1 MLKEI
6 EQLLVLQDRDRKLR
20 TLRQEL
26 KNAPLERKQLEEK
39 LAAAK
44 KNAEVTKL
52 RGMEVEVERKSLEV
66 QAQGK
71 RDQIAKYNVQK
82 FQTRKNEEYA
92 ALTNE
97 IKRFEGEISAIE
109 DKELELMEK
118 TDQLRPQIIEA
129 EKAAQA
135 ATESVVRQLSDLDKK
150 LIALEEQIAKVEGER
165 ATLASAVD
173 EDLLDN
179 YQRLFATKG
188 DAVVAME
195 HEVCMGCHMKITAST
210 KARTKA
216 ERELVNCEQCGRIL
230 YAVR

>member
-44 KNAEVTKL
+44 KHAESIKL
-52 RGMEVEVERKSLEV
+52 RGMEIEVERKGLEV
-66 QAQGK
+66 QVQAK
-71 RDQIAKYNVQK
+71 RNQIAKYNVQK
-82 FQTRKNEEYA
+82 FETRKNEEYR

-97 IKRFEGEISAIE
+97 IERYEGEILAIE
-109 DKELELMEK
+109 DKVLELMEK
-118 TDQLRPQIIEA
+118 AEQLQPEIAEA
-129 EKAAQA
+129 EKAALA
-135 ATESVVRQLSDLDKK
+135 AAAMVERQLADLETK
-150 LIALEEQIAKVEGER
+150 ITTLEQQILVIDAER
-165 ATLASAVD
+165 AQLASAVE
-173 EDLLDN
+173 EDLLDT

-195 HEVCMGCHMKITAST
+195 HDVCTGCHMKITAST

-230 YAVR
+230 YAER

>member
-44 KNAEVTKL
+44 KHAESIKL
-52 RGMEVEVERKSLEV
+52 RGMEIEVERKGLEGQV
-66 QAQGK
+66 QAK
-71 RDQIAKYNVQK
+71 RTQIAKYNVQK
-82 FQTRKNEEYA
+82 FETRKNEEYR

-97 IKRFEGEISAIE
+97 IERYEGEILTIE
-109 DKELELMEK
+109 DKVLELMEK
-118 TDQLRPQIIEA
+118 TEQLQPEIAEA

-135 ATESVVRQLSDLDKK
+135 AAAMVERQLADLETK
-150 LIALEEQIAKVEGER
+150 ITTLEQQILVIDAER
-165 ATLASAVD
+165 AQLASAVE
-173 EDLLDN
+173 EDLLDT

-195 HEVCMGCHMKITAST
+195 HDVCTGCHMKITAST

-230 YAVR
+230 YAER

>member
-26 KNAPLERKQLEEK
+26 KNAPVERKQLEER
-39 LAAAK
+39 LATAK
-44 KNAEVTKL
+44 KNAEATKHQ
-52 RGMEVEVERKSLEV
+52 GKEIEVERKGLEV
-66 QAQGK
+66 EAQAK

-82 FQTRKNEEYA
+82 FQTRKNEEYR

-97 IKRFEGEISAIE
+97 IERFEAEIRSIE
-109 DKELELMEK
+109 DKELDLMER
-118 TDQLRPQIIEA
+118 TEQLKPQIAEA

-135 ATESVVRQLSDLDKK
+135 ATESVERLLKDLEAKVK
-150 LIALEEQIAKVEGER
+150 TLEEQIATVEAER
-165 ATLASAVD
+165 ATLAGEVE
-173 EDLLDN
+173 EDLLDT

-188 DAVVAME
+188 DAVVGME
-195 HEVCMGCHMKITAST
+195 NEVCTGCHMKITAST
-210 KARTKA
+210 KARAKA